1 MSGTVRILALL
12 FGAVLFAGLYFGLGI
27 AWYLAI
33 PVGILAFMIIPIW
46 CDWVDNKVMRHR
58 LAGIIKKARDRKE
71 NG

>member
-33 PVGILAFMIIPIW
+33 PVGFLAFMIIPIL
-46 CDWVDNKVMRHR
+46 CEWVNNKVMRHH
-58 LAGIIKKARDRKE
+58 LAGIIKRARDRKD
-71 NG
+71 ND